1 METNLVVKVEKVN
14 GILITTSKRVAEE
27 LGVRHGDLLE
37 KIDNYVKKFSST
49 ESSAQFYIAS
59 SYKDRSGKLNR
70 NYLITEKGIAQLI
83 GGYSSAVTKAF
94 DLNVAYINE
103 FEKMKNTIYNT
114 QYIKKLEDK
123 TPMEQFKDNVVALNE
138 AFNVLGLN
146 IPKELIGSTAI
157 TTTQKATGYDF
168 EEVKLLLNKQD
179 EEQYHSA
186 SGLLGRLGVKRNRTN
201 ETLVLLGLQTKGTT
215 TMQPYALTELGKEYG
230 VERTYTN
237 KGHQGYEIKWK
248 EALLDFVKD
257 NFENIPKEFIK

>member
-1 METNLVVKVEKVN
+1 MELIKITQNEQGEQLVSGRELHQFLEVKSRFNDWIKNRIEKYRFVENIDFTTLTKNLVNGGKETDYIIRLDMAKELSMVENNDK
-14 GILITTSKRVAEE
+14 GRQARRYFIEC
-27 LGVRHGDLLE
+27 E
-37 KIDNYVKKFSST
+37 K
-49 ESSAQFYIAS
+49 
-59 SYKDRSGKLNR
+59 
-70 NYLITEKGIAQLI
+70 QL
-83 GGYSSAVTKAF
+83 K
-94 DLNVAYINE
+94 
-103 FEKMKNTIYNT
+103 TIVYNT

-201 ETLVLLGLQTKGTT
+201 ETLVLLGLQVKGTT

-248 EALLDFVKD
+248 EVLLDFVKD